1 VEHCANAPPYG
12 SKIVHPFRM
21 TTTQG
26 LTMAPLSHQQ
36 TLSQNYTYQSCKATF
51 KPVLAGYLSFD
62 PVVNP
67 VIK

>member
-1 VEHCANAPPYG
+1 
-12 SKIVHPFRM
+12 M